1 MYTLPRSADELERIR
16 ADRLEAD
23 RRYNEALT
31 ALDHAVQALE
41 RTRAVPDVP
50 PTPDDSR
57 MRDIGSGWR
66 VSPGEA
72 VAAPG
77 SPLRRHVAGIVWRVV
92 APLFARQEAF
102 NAAVADQLSR
112 NVTVA
117 QRTREAFD
125 ALLLAL
131 REQRTALERLHAGL
145 IGYVQQITLYV
156 DTKDRE
162 VTAVSGP
169 LAAGL
174 SALDERLARHAESV
188 AVAHHL
194 ATTAKRALD
203 RLVTRG
209 TAPVGPGADVEP
221 GPAGPSRPAAP
232 ASLGAPWPAL
242 GAPGPQARGLG
253 PGLDAY
259 KYVGF
264 EDRFRGSREDIRAR
278 QATYVPTF
286 AGASDVLDVGCG
298 RGEFLDLL
306 QQHGIGARGLD
317 ANHEMVELCRARGFD
332 VAEGDALA
340 HLQALPD
347 GALGGLFAAQV
358 VEHLAPEYLV
368 AFLETAH
375 QKLRPGSA
383 IVLETINPACWT
395 AFFESYLRDP
405 THVRPLHPDTLSYLV
420 TASGFQDVAL
430 RYSSPYPEHAKLQPV
445 PGDEAGAR
453 IANQNTDT
461 LNRLL
466 FGYMDYAVVGLRR

>member
-1 MYTLPRSADELERIR
+1 MYTLPRSADELARIR

-31 ALDHAVQALE
+31 ALDHAVQALA
-41 RTRAVPDVP
+41 RLRAVPDVP
-50 PTPDDSR
+50 PAPDDSR

-72 VAAPG
+72 VAAPA
-77 SPLRRHVAGIVWRVV
+77 SPLRRHVAGIVWRIV

-102 NAAVADQLSR
+102 NAAVADHLGR

-117 QRTREAFD
+117 QRTHEAFD

-162 VTAVSGP
+162 AIAVSGP

-194 ATTAKRALD
+194 GTTVKRELD

-209 TAPVGPGADVEP
+209 TAPVGPQAGAEP
-221 GPAGPSRPAAP
+221 GPAGPS
-232 ASLGAPWPAL
+232 
-242 GAPGPQARGLG
+242 GAPGLQARSLG
-253 PGLDAY
+253 TGLDAY

-278 QATYVPTF
+278 QSTYVPTF

-358 VEHLAPEYLV
+358 VEHFAPEYLA

-383 IVLETINPACWT
+383 IVLETINPTCWT

-420 TASGFQDVAL
+420 TASGFQDVTL

-453 IANQNTDT
+453 IANQNADT